1 MTVSRPSAPDSPVWT
16 KSSQLDIGMG
26 EITDVVAVAATQEA
40 VATIHKPTRGFGVA
54 IRLVGWPA
62 GTYTSLR
69 PTRRGS
75 SRHFEFAV
83 SVEDESTPGPDQ
95 DDAARLAAP
104 VPPPPKRRRT
114 FSIRPTE
121 PAAGGMLATLRSLIV
136 RRLSLRSQL
145 TPQSTSES
153 GFSIHDSD
161 DVMLLSYTDAS
172 SIMSTDTSGTIAIN
186 DEAARRAGS
195 DVPLELLVT
204 IALAVVDVTVD
215 AEAYAAAQLDLRE

>member
-16 KSSQLDIGMG
+16 KSSQLDIGLG
-26 EITDVVAVAATQEA
+26 EILDVVAVAATQEA

-54 IRLVGWPA
+54 VRLVGWPA

-83 SVEDESTPGPDQ
+83 NVEDESAPGPDQ
-95 DDAARLAAP
+95 DDATRLAAP

-114 FSIRPTE
+114 LSIRPTE

-136 RRLSLRSQL
+136 RRPSRYR
-145 TPQSTSES
+145 
-153 GFSIHDSD
+153 G
-161 DVMLLSYTDAS
+161 
-172 SIMSTDTSGTIAIN
+172 
-186 DEAARRAGS
+186 
-195 DVPLELLVT
+195 
-204 IALAVVDVTVD
+204 
-215 AEAYAAAQLDLRE
+215 